1 VVGVGG
7 LDLETWTL
15 REPREKPESPR
26 GKMERQKAVGRNKWS
41 VLGLHHKKKAFV
53 AKLTVEE
60 VCALR

>member
-1 VVGVGG
+1 MVGVGG

-15 REPREKPESPR
+15 REPKGKSESPR
-26 GKMERQKAVGRNKWS
+26 GKKEGGRAVGRNSWS
-41 VLGLHHKKKAFV
+41 VLGLHHKKKAFL